1 MKMNFKPALRYQFPN
16 ILKGTA
22 VFYLAIV
29 LISSVI
35 MVSSMSISDQSTT
48 TVSFSA
54 YGFAAAICLFVMG
67 VTSIRSDLRLCLQF
81 GVSRRTAF
89 VSELLSTACVSAVL
103 AAAGELMTGVSQMLT
118 AGNPRYFTAD
128 LYQLLFLGT
137 HKMTLSF
144 SQHIQSAMVNA
155 GLMFAFCLAGMFFS
169 LLFWRLNRLWT
180 VVAAISIPLLIN
192 GVPIL
197 VYKAGVDLR
206 PFLSWLLS
214 SPFCFVLFWLLL
226 AGLLCVINWL
236 LLRRANVK
244 AAK

>member
-1 MKMNFKPALRYQFPN
+1 MKMNLKPAFSYQFPN

-22 VFYLAIV
+22 VFYLAIAV
-29 LISSVI
+29 ISSVI
-35 MVSSMSISDQSTT
+35 MVSSMSISEQS

-54 YGFAAAICLFVMG
+54 FGFAAAVCLFVMG
-67 VTSIRSDLRLCLQF
+67 VTNIRSDLRLCLQF

-89 VSELLSTACVSAVL
+89 VSELLSTVCVSVVL
-103 AAAGELMTGVSQMLT
+103 SAAGELMTGISQVLT
-118 AGNPRYFTAD
+118 AGNARYFTAD
-128 LYQLLFLGT
+128 LYQFLFLGA

-144 SQHIQSAMVNA
+144 SQHVQSAMVNA
-155 GLMFAFCLAGMFFS
+155 GIMVAFCLAGMFFS

-197 VYKAGVDLR
+197 VYKSGVDLR
-206 PFLSWLLS
+206 PFFRWLIS
-214 SPFCFVLFWLLL
+214 SPLYFVLFWLLL
-226 AGLLCVINWL
+226 AGLLCVIDWY
-236 LLRRANVK
+236 LLRRANIK